1 MAARKAK
8 SFTSSVSKE
17 QIDRIPFE
25 LLGEEFEAYG
35 TIPGAVLL
43 DFIGASDENSGATAR
58 GILVYLETA
67 LPASEFKRFDK
78 LIRDPENNVELEVL
92 SEIVSYLVEEQTSRP
107 TTAS

>member
-8 SFTSSVSKE
+8 SFTSSVNKE
-17 QIDRIPFE
+17 KIDRIPFE

-92 SEIVSYLVEEQTSRP
+92 SEIVSFLVEEQTSRP